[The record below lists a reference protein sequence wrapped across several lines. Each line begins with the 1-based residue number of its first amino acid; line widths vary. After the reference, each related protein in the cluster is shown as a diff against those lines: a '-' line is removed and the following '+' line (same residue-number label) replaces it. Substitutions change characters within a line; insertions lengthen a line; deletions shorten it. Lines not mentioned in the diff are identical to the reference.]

1 MLVGYNGTTER
12 ELLYLIQEGEIMMG
26 MRLSHTISVYTEP
39 TFRKA
44 RTVLK
49 RSIEDGGAMRRE
61 GTVKAMDD

>member
-1 MLVGYNGTTER
+1 M
-12 ELLYLIQEGEIMMG
+12 LYLIQEGEIMMG